1 MSFEQLKQDLED
13 IAGGRWH
20 SSAIE
25 TQAEEQQETA
35 LSVQDIGQVPS
46 FHDAS
51 QAVREQPGI
60 LPGMDGY
67 GQCYV
72 DRGSRGLSPI
82 EKVLPLNAPFK
93 MNMQTMGQIFNGDP
107 LAFIAD
113 PKQRQYAESLVE
125 ISRDPER
132 TRRRLALAAYFT
144 MVRPVRNEDGGM
156 MNMSMAYAYR
166 NAESLAAIFTN
177 GKGGIEQAYDSIR
190 NTLEWNPEN
199 PAPSMPK
206 SLKFRIAMEEGTSR
220 LGNTIYNLASI
231 PFYMAGAREMGDYVQ
246 KYKHELYDQY
256 AEAQR
261 EYGVPADWMTNSDS
275 FVDWVFNAATATAAY
290 MPSLSAQVA
299 LGGVT
304 GGLAPFS
311 LGAMFAIDDYFD
323 TRHEHPEASRG
334 QALLHAGLIGVING
348 LSEHVL
354 MGVASGS
361 ISRHYVKNG
370 LKPGL
375 ARAAAYLGI
384 DTFTNAAQ
392 EGLEQIAENASDLLC
407 GTGDRKWSGMSG
419 RERYD
424 YIMRGVPEAA
434 FLGGVTG
441 LGMSAG
447 NYKGMRDYYNRVN
460 QGYAAIARTR
470 AELEAKTA
478 KGEGL
483 TEAEAARL
491 RYCQRAMDSVDADA
505 CANAAIANQQWELK
519 KALQEEA
526 ARRNAERD
534 AQKARDIDAESR
546 AAEDSELSAYFT
558 EQLSDNEDAGDVSQ
572 DTWDAAEQALRNLKI
587 KATEGTHKVNDT
599 IRAVYE
605 FLKNVPG
612 VKCQVLTDAKSIPQ
626 HVKDQLKADGL
637 AEDQMRGC
645 VGRDNVVYIR
655 ADLVRPS
662 EVEQVLTHEVVGHI
676 GLENYFGHRFVPFLD
691 EVYDQHFQRMDAIR
705 ELYRLGGRADTP
717 ETRRAITREWLAEM
731 AAKMP
736 DQRPRA
742 WTDIANRLR
751 LFMHRIGF
759 KSHWSDRDLAALF
772 VADRRHLVAASPD
785 LIRENVRQA
794 NEALGIDGSATGGG
808 ESVRSDVSP
817 SLEEAPWPKDFPK
830 VTVHT
835 TIPKLRNHPDYAAA
849 KAGDRRSAARV
860 VADLVK
866 TERIIQLG
874 KAHPNAIVVPV
885 HAEEASGRNAI
896 PEAYA
901 ERIGRITGLEVDS
914 GIVQSA
920 RAYHT
925 DKGARHRL
933 ISQAEFD
940 GPVKA
945 VRDYIIVDDVITMGG
960 TINALRNHIIR
971 NGGKVAGVTTL
982 TFSRGGNILSLQPGT
997 LAQLRARF
1005 GSQLDTLLY
1014 EAGIATS
1021 ADALTEA
1028 EGRYLSKLLPD
1039 TLRDFCLEAGQE
1051 RSARRISED
1060 NGRDGGH
1067 APSGLPGQIV
1077 PDSAPPRSGA
1087 TPSLRPRYSS
1097 DDINDYIAVLKT
1109 AVGTRRQKAD
1119 SVEKWMQWCRDHYIK
1134 VDAADVMEFVEQARA
1149 ENRVAARREHQD
1161 KVEEY
1166 ICQTE
1171 DIFNALQQL
1180 GYSPYEV
1187 YQRKIV
1193 PTAETSGGGEVFTGT
1208 FIHPAFQSKSK
1219 AASMDYD
1226 ASDDRMRKTARR
1238 IKERQHDAATAIDAG
1253 MAKAPLVADDVARM
1267 INDKLG
1273 TSYTDEDIQNYFIGK
1288 TWEGL
1293 EEKYRHHLQDAEDE
1307 ARYWEEVGKEQLLNE
1322 KKARIED
1329 EAISFLENP
1338 REVTMEYAE
1347 GNPEVVQKLWQ
1358 MLLPGENYGQKLE
1371 EDGVAL
1377 DADSLNMLNSAL
1389 QLGQFD
1395 TAAVAE
1401 SIRRMRQEEHAT
1413 YMQKLHDLDAN
1424 IRQKELDVARLQR
1437 DAVAFAR
1444 KALPEDAR
1452 WSFMDA
1458 IMKLPGY
1465 GTTPTVRHPEGR
1477 RMAEFHKILDQ
1488 VLQKQSEVRRAAD
1501 IADINRMLDS
1511 ARQGRNWR
1519 GIPVSIIPGE
1529 QGSVDLIRQ
1538 VMKWDPAAVAAAI
1551 EDRMT
1556 TLQTLDEAGTAED
1569 DGKRG
1574 RIEKELA
1581 LIAKFGNLEYRDA
1594 KDAAEAAKELKN
1606 IIGGAKATFREQLTD
1621 RAKWLDQRRADLI
1634 RKLTG
1639 GRPLT
1644 DMDTRA
1650 GFLKRFLDSNDTL
1663 ETTLAMLYGDP
1674 TDFDATEGGKLFQ
1687 RIVDA
1692 TYAASGQRLRLDL
1705 AFREA
1710 LASCAGARTASQR
1723 ARFIQQLRDVHE
1735 HTGALKRHYT
1745 RVNEDSQG
1753 NTLEFSDRHGAVRR
1767 RVRIED
1773 SDGRTGARSI
1783 VRMADQG
1790 KPLDQ
1795 ISRQLNE
1802 EIGGKSYISLTPA
1815 SIEWLRQQ
1823 IADRDAGV
1831 QNIRDVYGDDLDND
1845 ALARMESD
1853 SADAAV
1859 EIISDSPKTTY
1870 EMQEVT
1876 GISKAQALQIILT
1889 WEQEQY
1895 RHGMEWNG
1903 WTQDSIDAL
1912 KKFAGKEALALGY
1925 WMRGQI
1931 AKNRDALDSAVY
1943 KRFGA
1948 HLPDNPNYWPGKFQ
1962 NDRSGVIRAQGS
1974 NGISSLSI
1982 TPAFLTARRF
1992 HLQPVALDIDA
2003 VDVFFNNQNQQIQML
2018 AFGDVMRDA
2027 QGIFGNANVQKAIR
2041 NRFGEHAAR
2050 NVMKLLGNIANN
2062 GAIGDDISKFISV
2075 FYRSYV
2081 PAKIAF
2087 NPASLAKQVLGAAS
2101 YALDV
2106 PMKDMAVA
2114 MADVASW
2121 SPEYR
2126 HFRKLARNS
2135 DYYKARTQQGAN
2147 PELQIING
2155 DQAFRHGA
2163 IMQGVTSAASFLTVK
2178 SDATAALT
2186 VGYASFKYA
2195 RDNAIKQGLDAKA
2208 ADAAALMAWQ
2218 RATDETQQSGYLKDA
2233 NQYMAARGLSRA
2245 FTMFMSN
2252 AIQTMQVEKR
2262 AYRAWR
2268 NAQGDAKAGA
2278 LAKLIRVAAV
2288 NHIIIPGLM
2297 FAVSKAFR
2305 DGWDDWDWRDTVDL
2319 GSAML
2324 LGSFEGVYVAGRLIQ
2339 GMITSLM
2346 TGDAERSPEAIPA
2359 MGDLYNAARI
2369 YYRTGG
2375 KIIEGEQLTAKDF
2388 LDFVQGTG
2396 TILEPLG
2403 ITWQPLGDAG
2413 MVLDAIGT
2421 QGKRMNK
2428 LLENDERKKKK
2439 RRK

>member
-13 IAGGRWH
+13 IAGGRWR
-20 SSAIE
+20 SGAIE

-156 MNMSMAYAYR
+156 MNMSLAYAYR

-190 NTLEWNPEN
+190 KTLEWNPEN

-299 LGGVT
+299 LGAVT

-354 MGVASGS
+354 MGVASGR

-478 KGEGL
+478 KGESL

-794 NEALGIDGSATGGG
+794 NEALGEANKFSLDDLQAAPAVITVPQVEFDINDTAEVKRYLFDHFKGMEVTIKSDGRLVVFYKNGLKATLKRRGAHRHAFPALDRIVMESYPAGYERVDERHAEKRHDLRGQFVYGSLIELTNSQGDKARYIATIKLDDSNLDEHARFKDISIKAADDAGLSFLPSVKDGRAHTDLPPNKADGKLPPASSTVDTIHQLID
-808 ESVRSDVSP
+808 SVRADFKN
-817 SLEEAPWPKDFPK
+817 AP
-830 VTVHT
+830 
-835 TIPKLRNHPDYAAA
+835 L
-849 KAGDRRSAARV
+849 
-860 VADLVK
+860 
-866 TERIIQLG
+866 
-874 KAHPNAIVVPV
+874 
-885 HAEEASGRNAI
+885 
-896 PEAYA
+896 
-901 ERIGRITGLEVDS
+901 
-914 GIVQSA
+914 
-920 RAYHT
+920 
-925 DKGARHRL
+925 
-933 ISQAEFD
+933 
-940 GPVKA
+940 
-945 VRDYIIVDDVITMGG
+945 
-960 TINALRNHIIR
+960 
-971 NGGKVAGVTTL
+971 
-982 TFSRGGNILSLQPGT
+982 FS
-997 LAQLRARF
+997 
-1005 GSQLDTLLY
+1005 
-1014 EAGIATS
+1014 
-1021 ADALTEA
+1021 
-1028 EGRYLSKLLPD
+1028 
-1039 TLRDFCLEAGQE
+1039 
-1051 RSARRISED
+1051 SEMT
-1060 NGRDGGH
+1060 
-1067 APSGLPGQIV
+1067 
-1077 PDSAPPRSGA
+1077 PPRSGA

-1238 IKERQHDAATAIDAG
+1238 IKERQHAAATAIDAG

-1488 VLQKQSEVRRAAD
+1488 VLQKQSEVRRADD

-1519 GIPVSIIPGE
+1519 GIPVSIIPSE

-1556 TLQTLDEAGTAED
+1556 TLQTLDDAGTAED

-1773 SDGRTGARSI
+1773 SDGRTGARTI

-1790 KPLDQ
+1790 RPLDQ

-1845 ALARMESD
+1845 ALARMEGD

-1876 GISKAQALQIILT
+1876 GISRAQALQIILT

-2087 NPASLAKQVLGAAS
+2087 NPSSLAKQVLGAAS

-2163 IMQGVTSAASFLTVK
+2163 IMQGVTSAASFLTVQ
-2178 SDATAALT
+2178 SDANAALT

-2339 GMITSLM
+2339 GMITALM

-2359 MGDLYNAARI
+2359 MGDLYNAART

-2375 KIIEGEQLTAKDF
+2375 KIIEGEELTAKDF

>member
-25 TQAEEQQETA
+25 TQAEEQQEKA

-51 QAVREQPGI
+51 QAVREQSGI
-60 LPGMDGY
+60 LPGMDEY

-113 PKQRQYAESLVE
+113 PKQRQHAESLVE
-125 ISRDPER
+125 ISQDPER

-144 MVRPVRNEDGGM
+144 MVRPVRNEDGGI
-156 MNMSMAYAYR
+156 MNMSLAYAYR
-166 NAESLAAIFTN
+166 NAESLATIFTN
-177 GKGGIEQAYDSIR
+177 GKGGIDQAYDSIR
-190 NTLEWNPEN
+190 QTLEWNPEN
-199 PAPSMPK
+199 PAASMPK

-220 LGNTIYNLASI
+220 IGNTIYNLASI
-231 PFYMAGAREMGDYVQ
+231 PFYMAGAKEMGDYVQ

-256 AEAQR
+256 TEAQR

-299 LGGVT
+299 LGAVT
-304 GGLAPFS
+304 SGLAPYA

-348 LSEHVL
+348 LSEQVL

-384 DTFTNAAQ
+384 DTVTNAAQ
-392 EGLEQIAENASDLLC
+392 EALEQIAENASDLLC
-407 GTGDRKWSGMSG
+407 GTGDRKWSEMSG

-424 YIMRGVPEAA
+424 YIMQGVPEAA

-460 QGYAAIARTR
+460 QGYAAIAKTR

-478 KGEGL
+478 NGESL
-483 TEAEAARL
+483 TEADAARL

-505 CANAAIANQQWELK
+505 CANAAIASQQWELK

-534 AQKARDIDAESR
+534 AQKAQDIDAESR

-558 EQLSDNEDAGDVSQ
+558 EQLSDDEDAGDVSQ

-691 EVYDQHFQRMDAIR
+691 EIYDQHFQRMDAIR
-705 ELYRLGGRADTP
+705 ELYRLGGKADTP

-759 KSHWSDRDLAALF
+759 KSYWSDRDLAALF
-772 VADRRHLVAASPD
+772 VADRRHLVAASPE

-794 NEALGIDGSATGGG
+794 NEALG
-808 ESVRSDVSP
+808 
-817 SLEEAPWPKDFPK
+817 EADFK
-830 VTVHT
+830 
-835 TIPKLRNHPDYAAA
+835 
-849 KAGDRRSAARV
+849 
-860 VADLVK
+860 
-866 TERIIQLG
+866 
-874 KAHPNAIVVPV
+874 NAP
-885 HAEEASGRNAI
+885 
-896 PEAYA
+896 
-901 ERIGRITGLEVDS
+901 L
-914 GIVQSA
+914 
-920 RAYHT
+920 
-925 DKGARHRL
+925 
-933 ISQAEFD
+933 
-940 GPVKA
+940 
-945 VRDYIIVDDVITMGG
+945 
-960 TINALRNHIIR
+960 
-971 NGGKVAGVTTL
+971 
-982 TFSRGGNILSLQPGT
+982 FS
-997 LAQLRARF
+997 
-1005 GSQLDTLLY
+1005 
-1014 EAGIATS
+1014 
-1021 ADALTEA
+1021 
-1028 EGRYLSKLLPD
+1028 
-1039 TLRDFCLEAGQE
+1039 
-1051 RSARRISED
+1051 SEM
-1060 NGRDGGH
+1060 
-1067 APSGLPGQIV
+1067 P
-1077 PDSAPPRSGA
+1077 PPRSGA
-1087 TPSLRPRYSS
+1087 TPSLRPKYSS
-1097 DDINDYIAVLKT
+1097 DDISDYIAVLKT
-1109 AVGTRRQKAD
+1109 AVGTRKQKSD

-1171 DIFNALQQL
+1171 EIFNALQQL

-1193 PTAETSGGGEVFTGT
+1193 PTAETSGGGEIFTGT

-1226 ASDDRMRKTARR
+1226 ASDDRMRKTASR
-1238 IKERQHDAATAIDAG
+1238 IKERQHAAATATDAG
-1253 MAKAPLVADDVARM
+1253 MAKAPLAADDVARM

-1273 TSYTDEDIQNYFIGK
+1273 TNYTDEDIQNYFIGK

-1293 EEKYRHHLQDAEDE
+1293 EKKYRQHLKDAEDE
-1307 ARYWEEVGKEQLLNE
+1307 AKYWEKVGKEQLLNE

-1347 GNPEVVQKLWQ
+1347 DNPEVVQKLWQ
-1358 MLLPGENYGQKLE
+1358 MLLPSENYGQKLE

-1377 DADSLNMLNSAL
+1377 DADSLNILNSAL

-1395 TAAVAE
+1395 AAAVAE
-1401 SIRRMRQEEHAT
+1401 SIRRMRQEEQAT
-1413 YMQKLHDLDAN
+1413 YMQKLRDLDAN

-1437 DAVAFAR
+1437 DAVAFAK

-1458 IMKLPGY
+1458 IMKLPRY

-1477 RMAEFHKILDQ
+1477 RMAEFHKILEQ
-1488 VLQKQSEVRRAAD
+1488 VLQKQSEVRRSDD

-1511 ARQGRNWR
+1511 AKQGRNWR
-1519 GIPVSIIPGE
+1519 GIPVSIIPSE
-1529 QGSVDLIRQ
+1529 QSSVDLIRQ
-1538 VMKWDPAAVAAAI
+1538 VMKWDPAAVAAAV

-1556 TLQTLDEAGTAED
+1556 TLQTLDDTGTAED

-1594 KDAAEAAKELKN
+1594 KDAAEAVKELKN
-1606 IIGGAKATFREQLTD
+1606 IIGGAKATFREQLTE
-1621 RAKWLDQRRADLI
+1621 RAKWLDQRRTDLI

-1644 DMDTRA
+1644 DIDARA

-1692 TYAASGQRLRLDL
+1692 TYAASGQRMHLDL

-1710 LASCAGARTASQR
+1710 LESCAGAKTASQR

-1773 SDGRTGARSI
+1773 SDGRTGARTI

-1790 KPLDQ
+1790 IPLDQ

-1802 EIGGKSYISLTPA
+1802 EIGGKSFIRLTPA

-1853 SADAAV
+1853 SADATV

-1870 EMQEVT
+1870 KMQEVT

-1925 WMRGQI
+1925 WMRDQI

-2003 VDVFFNNQNQQIQML
+2003 IDVFFNNQNQQIQML

-2087 NPASLAKQVLGAAS
+2087 NPAALAKQVLGAAS

-2126 HFRKLARNS
+2126 HFRKLAKNS

-2163 IMQGVTSAASFLTVK
+2163 IMQGVTSAASFLTTQ

-2195 RDNAIKQGLDAKA
+2195 RDNAIKQGMDAKD

-2268 NAQGDAKAGA
+2268 NARGDAKADA

-2288 NHIIIPGLM
+2288 NHVIIPGLM

-2319 GSAML
+2319 ASAML

-2359 MGDLYNAARI
+2359 IGDLYNAART

-2375 KIIEGEQLTAKDF
+2375 KIVEGEELTAKDF

>member
-25 TQAEEQQETA
+25 TQAEEQQEKA

-51 QAVREQPGI
+51 QAVREQSGI
-60 LPGMDGY
+60 LPGMDEY

-113 PKQRQYAESLVE
+113 PKQRQHAESLVE
-125 ISRDPER
+125 ISQDPER

-144 MVRPVRNEDGGM
+144 MVRPVRNEDGGI
-156 MNMSMAYAYR
+156 MNMSLAYAYR
-166 NAESLAAIFTN
+166 NAESLATIFTN
-177 GKGGIEQAYDSIR
+177 GKGGIDQAYDSIR
-190 NTLEWNPEN
+190 QTLEWNPEN
-199 PAPSMPK
+199 PAASMPK
-206 SLKFRIAMEEGTSR
+206 SLKLRIAMEEGTSR
-220 LGNTIYNLASI
+220 IGNTIYNLASI
-231 PFYMAGAREMGDYVQ
+231 PFYMAGAKEMGDYVQ

-256 AEAQR
+256 TEAQR

-299 LGGVT
+299 LGAVT
-304 GGLAPFS
+304 SGLAPYA

-348 LSEHVL
+348 LSEQVL

-384 DTFTNAAQ
+384 DTVTNAAQ
-392 EGLEQIAENASDLLC
+392 EALEQIAENASDLLC
-407 GTGDRKWSGMSG
+407 GTGDRKWSEMSG

-424 YIMRGVPEAA
+424 YIMQGVPEAA

-460 QGYAAIARTR
+460 QGYAAIAKTR

-478 KGEGL
+478 NGESL
-483 TEAEAARL
+483 TEADAARL

-534 AQKARDIDAESR
+534 AQKAQDIDAESR

-558 EQLSDNEDAGDVSQ
+558 EQLSDDEDAGDVSQ

-705 ELYRLGGRADTP
+705 ELYRLGGKADTP

-759 KSHWSDRDLAALF
+759 KSYWSDRDLAALF
-772 VADRRHLVAASPD
+772 VADRRHLVAASPE

-794 NEALGIDGSATGGG
+794 NEALGEADKFSLDDLQAAPAVITVPQVEFDINDTAEVRRYLFDHFKGMEVTIKSDGRLVAFYRNGLEATIKRRGAHRLAFPALDRIVMESYPAGYERVDERHAKKRHNLRGQFVYGSLIELTNSQGDKARYIATIKLDDSNLDEHAQFKDISIKAADDAGLSFLPSDKDGRAHAGHTPNKAYGSLPPAPSAVDTIHQLID
-808 ESVRSDVSP
+808 SVRADFKN
-817 SLEEAPWPKDFPK
+817 APLF
-830 VTVHT
+830 
-835 TIPKLRNHPDYAAA
+835 
-849 KAGDRRSAARV
+849 SAEM
-860 VADLVK
+860 
-866 TERIIQLG
+866 T
-874 KAHPNAIVVPV
+874 
-885 HAEEASGRNAI
+885 
-896 PEAYA
+896 
-901 ERIGRITGLEVDS
+901 
-914 GIVQSA
+914 
-920 RAYHT
+920 
-925 DKGARHRL
+925 
-933 ISQAEFD
+933 
-940 GPVKA
+940 
-945 VRDYIIVDDVITMGG
+945 
-960 TINALRNHIIR
+960 
-971 NGGKVAGVTTL
+971 
-982 TFSRGGNILSLQPGT
+982 
-997 LAQLRARF
+997 
-1005 GSQLDTLLY
+1005 
-1014 EAGIATS
+1014 
-1021 ADALTEA
+1021 
-1028 EGRYLSKLLPD
+1028 
-1039 TLRDFCLEAGQE
+1039 
-1051 RSARRISED
+1051 
-1060 NGRDGGH
+1060 
-1067 APSGLPGQIV
+1067 
-1077 PDSAPPRSGA
+1077 PPRSGA
-1087 TPSLRPRYSS
+1087 TLSLRSKYSS
-1097 DDINDYIAVLKT
+1097 DDISDYIAVLKT
-1109 AVGTRRQKAD
+1109 AVGTRKQKSD

-1171 DIFNALQQL
+1171 EIFNALQQL

-1193 PTAETSGGGEVFTGT
+1193 PTAETSGGGEIFTGT

-1226 ASDDRMRKTARR
+1226 ASDDRMRKTASR
-1238 IKERQHDAATAIDAG
+1238 IKERQHAAATATDAG

-1273 TSYTDEDIQNYFIGK
+1273 TNYTDEDIQNYFIGK

-1293 EEKYRHHLQDAEDE
+1293 EKKYRQHLKDAEDE
-1307 ARYWEEVGKEQLLNE
+1307 AKYWEEVGKEQLLNE

-1347 GNPEVVQKLWQ
+1347 DNPEVVQKLWQ
-1358 MLLPGENYGQKLE
+1358 MLLPSENYGQKLE

-1377 DADSLNMLNSAL
+1377 DADSLNILNSAL

-1395 TAAVAE
+1395 AAAVAE
-1401 SIRRMRQEEHAT
+1401 SIRRMRQEEQAT
-1413 YMQKLHDLDAN
+1413 YMQKLRDLDAN

-1437 DAVAFAR
+1437 DAVAFAK

-1458 IMKLPGY
+1458 IMKLPRY

-1477 RMAEFHKILDQ
+1477 RMAEFHKILEQ
-1488 VLQKQSEVRRAAD
+1488 VLQKQSEVRRSDD

-1511 ARQGRNWR
+1511 AKQGRNWR
-1519 GIPVSIIPGE
+1519 GIPVSIIPSE
-1529 QGSVDLIRQ
+1529 QSSVDLIRQ
-1538 VMKWDPAAVAAAI
+1538 VMKWDPAAVAAAV

-1556 TLQTLDEAGTAED
+1556 TLQTLDDTGTAED

-1594 KDAAEAAKELKN
+1594 KDAAEAVKELKN
-1606 IIGGAKATFREQLTD
+1606 IIGGAKATFREQLTE
-1621 RAKWLDQRRADLI
+1621 RAKWLDQRRTDLI

-1644 DMDTRA
+1644 DIDARA

-1674 TDFDATEGGKLFQ
+1674 TDFDATEGGKIFQ

-1692 TYAASGQRLRLDL
+1692 TYAASGQRMHLDL

-1710 LASCAGARTASQR
+1710 LESCAGAKTASQR

-1773 SDGRTGARSI
+1773 SDGRTGARTI

-1790 KPLDQ
+1790 IPLDQ

-1802 EIGGKSYISLTPA
+1802 EIGGKSFIRLTPA

-1853 SADAAV
+1853 SADATV

-1870 EMQEVT
+1870 KMQEVT

-1925 WMRGQI
+1925 WMRDQI

-2003 VDVFFNNQNQQIQML
+2003 IDVFFNNQNQQIQML

-2075 FYRSYV
+2075 FYRAYV

-2087 NPASLAKQVLGAAS
+2087 NPAALAKQVLGAAS

-2126 HFRKLARNS
+2126 HFRKLAKNS

-2163 IMQGVTSAASFLTVK
+2163 IMQGVTSAASFLTTQ

-2195 RDNAIKQGLDAKA
+2195 RDNAIKQGMDAKD

-2268 NAQGDAKAGA
+2268 NARGDAKADA

-2288 NHIIIPGLM
+2288 NHVIIPGLM

-2319 GSAML
+2319 ASAML

-2359 MGDLYNAARI
+2359 MGDLYNAART

-2375 KIIEGEQLTAKDF
+2375 KIIEGEELTAKDF

>member
-25 TQAEEQQETA
+25 TQAEEQQEKA

-51 QAVREQPGI
+51 QAVREQSGI
-60 LPGMDGY
+60 LPGMDEY

-113 PKQRQYAESLVE
+113 PKQRQHAESLVE
-125 ISRDPER
+125 ISPDPER

-156 MNMSMAYAYR
+156 MNMSLAYAYR
-166 NAESLAAIFTN
+166 NAESLATIFTN
-177 GKGGIEQAYDSIR
+177 GKGGIDQAYDSIR
-190 NTLEWNPEN
+190 QTLEWNPEN
-199 PAPSMPK
+199 PAASMPK

-220 LGNTIYNLASI
+220 IGNTIYNLASI
-231 PFYMAGAREMGDYVQ
+231 PFYMAGAKEMGDYVQ

-256 AEAQR
+256 TEAQR

-299 LGGVT
+299 LGAVT
-304 GGLAPFS
+304 SGLAPYA

-348 LSEHVL
+348 LSEQVL

-384 DTFTNAAQ
+384 DTVTNAAQ
-392 EGLEQIAENASDLLC
+392 EALEQIAENASDLLC
-407 GTGDRKWSGMSG
+407 GTGDRKWTEMSG

-424 YIMRGVPEAA
+424 YIMQGVPEAA

-460 QGYAAIARTR
+460 QGYAAIAKTR

-478 KGEGL
+478 NGESL
-483 TEAEAARL
+483 TEADAARL

-505 CANAAIANQQWELK
+505 CANAAIASQQWELK

-534 AQKARDIDAESR
+534 AQKAQDIDAESR

-558 EQLSDNEDAGDVSQ
+558 EQLSDDEDAGDVSQ

-662 EVEQVLTHEVVGHI
+662 EVEHVLTHEVVGHI
-676 GLENYFGHRFVPFLD
+676 GLENYFGHKFVPFLD
-691 EVYDQHFQRMDAIR
+691 EIYDQHFQRMDAIR
-705 ELYRLGGRADTP
+705 ELYRLGGKADTP

-759 KSHWSDRDLAALF
+759 KSYWSDRDLAALF
-772 VADRRHLVAASPD
+772 VADRRHLVAASPE

-794 NEALGIDGSATGGG
+794 NEALGIDGSATG
-808 ESVRSDVSP
+808 E
-817 SLEEAPWPKDFPK
+817 
-830 VTVHT
+830 
-835 TIPKLRNHPDYAAA
+835 
-849 KAGDRRSAARV
+849 
-860 VADLVK
+860 
-866 TERIIQLG
+866 G
-874 KAHPNAIVVPV
+874 K
-885 HAEEASGRNAI
+885 S
-896 PEAYA
+896 
-901 ERIGRITGLEVDS
+901 
-914 GIVQSA
+914 
-920 RAYHT
+920 
-925 DKGARHRL
+925 
-933 ISQAEFD
+933 
-940 GPVKA
+940 
-945 VRDYIIVDDVITMGG
+945 
-960 TINALRNHIIR
+960 
-971 NGGKVAGVTTL
+971 
-982 TFSRGGNILSLQPGT
+982 
-997 LAQLRARF
+997 
-1005 GSQLDTLLY
+1005 
-1014 EAGIATS
+1014 
-1021 ADALTEA
+1021 
-1028 EGRYLSKLLPD
+1028 
-1039 TLRDFCLEAGQE
+1039 
-1051 RSARRISED
+1051 
-1060 NGRDGGH
+1060 
-1067 APSGLPGQIV
+1067 
-1077 PDSAPPRSGA
+1077 PRSGA
-1087 TPSLRPRYSS
+1087 TLSLRSKYSS
-1097 DDINDYIAVLKT
+1097 DDISDYIAVLKT
-1109 AVGTRRQKAD
+1109 AVGTRKQKAD
-1119 SVEKWMQWCRDHYIK
+1119 SVEKWMQWSRHHCIK

-1193 PTAETSGGGEVFTGT
+1193 PTAETSGGGEIFTGT

-1226 ASDDRMRKTARR
+1226 ASDDRMRKTASR
-1238 IKERQHDAATAIDAG
+1238 IKERQHAAATATDAG
-1253 MAKAPLVADDVARM
+1253 MAKAPLAADDVARM

-1273 TSYTDEDIQNYFIGK
+1273 TNYTDEDIQNYFIGK

-1293 EEKYRHHLQDAEDE
+1293 EQKYRHHLKDAEDE
-1307 ARYWEEVGKEQLLNE
+1307 AKYWEEVGKEQLLNE

-1347 GNPEVVQKLWQ
+1347 DNPEVVQKLWQ
-1358 MLLPGENYGQKLE
+1358 MLLPSDNYGQKLE

-1377 DADSLNMLNSAL
+1377 DADSLNILNSAL

-1395 TAAVAE
+1395 AAAVAE

-1413 YMQKLHDLDAN
+1413 YMQKLRDLDAN

-1437 DAVAFAR
+1437 DAVAFAK

-1458 IMKLPGY
+1458 IMKLPRY

-1477 RMAEFHKILDQ
+1477 RMAEFHKILEQ
-1488 VLQKQSEVRRAAD
+1488 VLQKQSEVRRSDD

-1511 ARQGRNWR
+1511 AKQGRNWR
-1519 GIPVSIIPGE
+1519 GIPVSIIPSE
-1529 QGSVDLIRQ
+1529 QSSVDLIRQ
-1538 VMKWDPAAVAAAI
+1538 VMKWDPAAVAAAV

-1556 TLQTLDEAGTAED
+1556 TLQTLDDAGTAED

-1594 KDAAEAAKELKN
+1594 KDAAEAVKELKN
-1606 IIGGAKATFREQLTD
+1606 IIGGAKATFREQLTE
-1621 RAKWLDQRRADLI
+1621 RAKWLDQRRTDLI

-1644 DMDTRA
+1644 DIDARA

-1692 TYAASGQRLRLDL
+1692 TYDASGQRLRLDL

-1710 LASCAGARTASQR
+1710 LESCAGAKTASQR

-1773 SDGRTGARSI
+1773 SDGRTGARTI

-1790 KPLDQ
+1790 IPLDQ

-1802 EIGGKSYISLTPA
+1802 EIGGKSFIRLTPA

-1853 SADAAV
+1853 SADATV

-1870 EMQEVT
+1870 KMQEVN

-1912 KKFAGKEALALGY
+1912 RKFAGKEALALGY
-1925 WMRGQI
+1925 WMRDQI

-2003 VDVFFNNQNQQIQML
+2003 IDVFFNNQNQQIQML

-2062 GAIGDDISKFISV
+2062 GAIGDDTSKFISV

-2087 NPASLAKQVLGAAS
+2087 NPAALAKQVLGAAS

-2126 HFRKLARNS
+2126 HFRKLAKNS

-2163 IMQGVTSAASFLTVK
+2163 IMQGVTSAASFLTTQ

-2195 RDNAIKQGLDAKA
+2195 RDNAIKQGMDAKD

-2268 NAQGDAKAGA
+2268 NARGDAKADA

-2288 NHIIIPGLM
+2288 NHVIIPGLM

-2319 GSAML
+2319 ASAML

-2359 MGDLYNAARI
+2359 MGDLYNAARV

-2375 KIIEGEQLTAKDF
+2375 KIIEGEELTAKDF

>member
-25 TQAEEQQETA
+25 TQAEEQQEKA

-51 QAVREQPGI
+51 QAVREQSGI
-60 LPGMDGY
+60 LPGMDEY

-113 PKQRQYAESLVE
+113 PKQRQHAESLVE
-125 ISRDPER
+125 ISQDPER

-144 MVRPVRNEDGGM
+144 MVRPVRNEDGGI
-156 MNMSMAYAYR
+156 MNMSLAYAYR
-166 NAESLAAIFTN
+166 NAESLATIFTN
-177 GKGGIEQAYDSIR
+177 GKGGIDQAYDSIR
-190 NTLEWNPEN
+190 QTLEWNPEN
-199 PAPSMPK
+199 PAASMPK

-220 LGNTIYNLASI
+220 IGNTIYNLASI
-231 PFYMAGAREMGDYVQ
+231 PFYMAGAKEMGDYVQ

-256 AEAQR
+256 TEAQR

-299 LGGVT
+299 LGAVT
-304 GGLAPFS
+304 SGLAPYA

-348 LSEHVL
+348 LSEQVL

-384 DTFTNAAQ
+384 DTVTNAAQ
-392 EGLEQIAENASDLLC
+392 EALEQIAENASDLLC
-407 GTGDRKWSGMSG
+407 GTGDRKWSEMSG

-424 YIMRGVPEAA
+424 YIMQGVPEAA

-460 QGYAAIARTR
+460 QGYAAIAKTR

-478 KGEGL
+478 NGESL
-483 TEAEAARL
+483 TEADAARL

-534 AQKARDIDAESR
+534 AQKAQDIDAESR

-558 EQLSDNEDAGDVSQ
+558 EQLSDDEDAGDVSQ

-676 GLENYFGHRFVPFLD
+676 GLENYFGHKFVPFLD
-691 EVYDQHFQRMDAIR
+691 EIYDQHFQRMDAIR
-705 ELYRLGGRADTP
+705 ELYRLGGKADTP

-759 KSHWSDRDLAALF
+759 KSYWSDRDLAALF
-772 VADRRHLVAASPD
+772 VADRRHLVAASPE

-794 NEALGIDGSATGGG
+794 NEALG
-808 ESVRSDVSP
+808 
-817 SLEEAPWPKDFPK
+817 EADFK
-830 VTVHT
+830 
-835 TIPKLRNHPDYAAA
+835 
-849 KAGDRRSAARV
+849 
-860 VADLVK
+860 
-866 TERIIQLG
+866 
-874 KAHPNAIVVPV
+874 NAP
-885 HAEEASGRNAI
+885 
-896 PEAYA
+896 
-901 ERIGRITGLEVDS
+901 L
-914 GIVQSA
+914 
-920 RAYHT
+920 
-925 DKGARHRL
+925 
-933 ISQAEFD
+933 
-940 GPVKA
+940 
-945 VRDYIIVDDVITMGG
+945 
-960 TINALRNHIIR
+960 
-971 NGGKVAGVTTL
+971 
-982 TFSRGGNILSLQPGT
+982 FS
-997 LAQLRARF
+997 
-1005 GSQLDTLLY
+1005 
-1014 EAGIATS
+1014 
-1021 ADALTEA
+1021 
-1028 EGRYLSKLLPD
+1028 
-1039 TLRDFCLEAGQE
+1039 
-1051 RSARRISED
+1051 SEMT
-1060 NGRDGGH
+1060 
-1067 APSGLPGQIV
+1067 
-1077 PDSAPPRSGA
+1077 PPRSGA
-1087 TPSLRPRYSS
+1087 TPSLRPKYSS
-1097 DDINDYIAVLKT
+1097 DDISDYIAVLKT
-1109 AVGTRRQKAD
+1109 AVGTRKQKSD

-1171 DIFNALQQL
+1171 EIFNALQQL

-1193 PTAETSGGGEVFTGT
+1193 PTAETSGGGEIFTGT

-1226 ASDDRMRKTARR
+1226 ASDDRMRKTASR
-1238 IKERQHDAATAIDAG
+1238 IKERQHAAATATDAG
-1253 MAKAPLVADDVARM
+1253 MAKAPLAADDVARM

-1273 TSYTDEDIQNYFIGK
+1273 TNYTDEDIQNYFIGK

-1293 EEKYRHHLQDAEDE
+1293 EKKYRQHLKDAEDE
-1307 ARYWEEVGKEQLLNE
+1307 AKYWEEVGKEQLLNE

-1347 GNPEVVQKLWQ
+1347 DNPEVVQKLWH
-1358 MLLPGENYGQKLE
+1358 MLLPSENYGQKLE

-1377 DADSLNMLNSAL
+1377 DADSLNILNSAL

-1395 TAAVAE
+1395 AAAVAE
-1401 SIRRMRQEEHAT
+1401 SIRRMRQEEQAT
-1413 YMQKLHDLDAN
+1413 YMQKLRDLDAN

-1437 DAVAFAR
+1437 DAVAFAK

-1458 IMKLPGY
+1458 IMKLPRY

-1477 RMAEFHKILDQ
+1477 RMAEFHKILEQ
-1488 VLQKQSEVRRAAD
+1488 VLQKQSEVRRSDD

-1511 ARQGRNWR
+1511 AKQGRNWR
-1519 GIPVSIIPGE
+1519 GIPVSIIPSE

-1538 VMKWDPAAVAAAI
+1538 VMKWDPAAVAAAV

-1556 TLQTLDEAGTAED
+1556 TLQTLDDAGTAED

-1594 KDAAEAAKELKN
+1594 KDAAEAVKELKN
-1606 IIGGAKATFREQLTD
+1606 IIGGAKATFREQLTE
-1621 RAKWLDQRRADLI
+1621 RAKWLDQRRTDLI

-1644 DMDTRA
+1644 DIDARA

-1692 TYAASGQRLRLDL
+1692 TYAASGQRMHLDL

-1710 LASCAGARTASQR
+1710 LESCAGAKTASQR

-1773 SDGRTGARSI
+1773 SDGRTGARTI
-1783 VRMADQG
+1783 VRMGDQG
-1790 KPLDQ
+1790 IPLDQ

-1802 EIGGKSYISLTPA
+1802 EIGGKSFIRLTPA

-1853 SADAAV
+1853 SADATV

-1870 EMQEVT
+1870 KMQEVT

-1925 WMRGQI
+1925 WMRDQI

-2003 VDVFFNNQNQQIQML
+2003 IDVFFNNQNQQIQML

-2087 NPASLAKQVLGAAS
+2087 NPAALAKQVLGAAS

-2126 HFRKLARNS
+2126 HFRKLAKNS

-2163 IMQGVTSAASFLTVK
+2163 IMQGVTSAASFLTTQ

-2195 RDNAIKQGLDAKA
+2195 RDNAIKQGMDAKD

-2268 NAQGDAKAGA
+2268 NARGDAKADA

-2288 NHIIIPGLM
+2288 NHVIIPGLM

-2319 GSAML
+2319 ASAML

-2359 MGDLYNAARI
+2359 IGDLYNAART

-2375 KIIEGEQLTAKDF
+2375 KIIEGEELTAKDF

>member
-25 TQAEEQQETA
+25 TQAEEQKEKA

-51 QAVREQPGI
+51 QAVREQSGI
-60 LPGMDGY
+60 LPGMDEY

-113 PKQRQYAESLVE
+113 PKQRQHAESLVE
-125 ISRDPER
+125 ISPDPER

-156 MNMSMAYAYR
+156 MNMSLAYAYR
-166 NAESLAAIFTN
+166 NAESLATIFTN
-177 GKGGIEQAYDSIR
+177 GKGGIDQAYDSIR
-190 NTLEWNPEN
+190 QTLEWNPEN
-199 PAPSMPK
+199 PAASMPK

-220 LGNTIYNLASI
+220 IGNTIYNLASI
-231 PFYMAGAREMGDYVQ
+231 PFYMAGAKEMGDYVQ

-256 AEAQR
+256 TEAQR

-299 LGGVT
+299 LGAVT
-304 GGLAPFS
+304 SGLAPYA

-348 LSEHVL
+348 LSEQVL

-384 DTFTNAAQ
+384 DTVTNAAQ
-392 EGLEQIAENASDLLC
+392 EALEQIAENASDLLC
-407 GTGDRKWSGMSG
+407 GTGDRKWSEMSG

-424 YIMRGVPEAA
+424 YIMQGVPEAA

-460 QGYAAIARTR
+460 QGYAAIAKTR

-478 KGEGL
+478 NGESL
-483 TEAEAARL
+483 TEADAARL

-534 AQKARDIDAESR
+534 AQKAQDIDAESR

-558 EQLSDNEDAGDVSQ
+558 EQLSDDEDAGDVSQ

-662 EVEQVLTHEVVGHI
+662 EVEHVLTHEVVGHI

-736 DQRPRA
+736 DQRPRV

-759 KSHWSDRDLAALF
+759 KSYWSDRDLAALF
-772 VADRRHLVAASPD
+772 VADRRHLVAASPE

-794 NEALGIDGSATGGG
+794 NEALGIDGSATG
-808 ESVRSDVSP
+808 E
-817 SLEEAPWPKDFPK
+817 
-830 VTVHT
+830 
-835 TIPKLRNHPDYAAA
+835 
-849 KAGDRRSAARV
+849 
-860 VADLVK
+860 
-866 TERIIQLG
+866 G
-874 KAHPNAIVVPV
+874 K
-885 HAEEASGRNAI
+885 S
-896 PEAYA
+896 
-901 ERIGRITGLEVDS
+901 
-914 GIVQSA
+914 
-920 RAYHT
+920 
-925 DKGARHRL
+925 
-933 ISQAEFD
+933 
-940 GPVKA
+940 
-945 VRDYIIVDDVITMGG
+945 
-960 TINALRNHIIR
+960 
-971 NGGKVAGVTTL
+971 
-982 TFSRGGNILSLQPGT
+982 
-997 LAQLRARF
+997 
-1005 GSQLDTLLY
+1005 
-1014 EAGIATS
+1014 
-1021 ADALTEA
+1021 
-1028 EGRYLSKLLPD
+1028 
-1039 TLRDFCLEAGQE
+1039 
-1051 RSARRISED
+1051 
-1060 NGRDGGH
+1060 
-1067 APSGLPGQIV
+1067 
-1077 PDSAPPRSGA
+1077 PRSGA
-1087 TPSLRPRYSS
+1087 TLSLRSKYSS
-1097 DDINDYIAVLKT
+1097 DDISDYIAVLKT
-1109 AVGTRRQKAD
+1109 AVGTRKQKSD
-1119 SVEKWMQWCRDHYIK
+1119 SIEKWMQWCRDHYIK

-1193 PTAETSGGGEVFTGT
+1193 PTAETSGGGEIFTGT

-1226 ASDDRMRKTARR
+1226 ASDDRMRKTASR
-1238 IKERQHDAATAIDAG
+1238 IKERQHAAATATDAG
-1253 MAKAPLVADDVARM
+1253 MAKAPLAADDVARM

-1273 TSYTDEDIQNYFIGK
+1273 TNYTDEDIQNYFIGK

-1293 EEKYRHHLQDAEDE
+1293 EKKYRQHLKDAEDE
-1307 ARYWEEVGKEQLLNE
+1307 AKYWEEVGKEQLLNE

-1347 GNPEVVQKLWQ
+1347 DNPEVVKKLWQ
-1358 MLLPGENYGQKLE
+1358 MLLPSENYGQKLE

-1377 DADSLNMLNSAL
+1377 DADSLNILNSAL

-1395 TAAVAE
+1395 AAAVAE

-1413 YMQKLHDLDAN
+1413 YMQKLRDLDAN

-1437 DAVAFAR
+1437 DAVAFAK

-1458 IMKLPGY
+1458 IMKLPRY

-1477 RMAEFHKILDQ
+1477 RMAEFHKILEQ
-1488 VLQKQSEVRRAAD
+1488 VLQKQSEVRRSDD

-1511 ARQGRNWR
+1511 AKQGRNWR
-1519 GIPVSIIPGE
+1519 GIPVSIIPSE
-1529 QGSVDLIRQ
+1529 QSSVDLIRQ
-1538 VMKWDPAAVAAAI
+1538 VMKWDPAAVAAAV

-1556 TLQTLDEAGTAED
+1556 TLQTLDDTGTAED

-1594 KDAAEAAKELKN
+1594 KDAAEAVKELKN
-1606 IIGGAKATFREQLTD
+1606 IIGGAKATFREQLTE
-1621 RAKWLDQRRADLI
+1621 RAKWLDQRRTDLI

-1644 DMDTRA
+1644 DIDARA

-1692 TYAASGQRLRLDL
+1692 TYAASGQRMHLDL

-1710 LASCAGARTASQR
+1710 LESCAGAKTASQR

-1773 SDGRTGARSI
+1773 SDGRTGARTI

-1790 KPLDQ
+1790 IPLDQ

-1802 EIGGKSYISLTPA
+1802 EIGGKSFIRLTPA

-1853 SADAAV
+1853 SADATV

-1870 EMQEVT
+1870 KMQEVT
-1876 GISKAQALQIILT
+1876 DISKAQALQIILT

-1925 WMRGQI
+1925 WMRDQI

-2003 VDVFFNNQNQQIQML
+2003 IDVFFNNQNQQIQML

-2087 NPASLAKQVLGAAS
+2087 NPSALAKQLLGAAS

-2126 HFRKLARNS
+2126 HFRKLAKNS

-2163 IMQGVTSAASFLTVK
+2163 IMQGVTSAASFLTTQ

-2195 RDNAIKQGLDAKA
+2195 RDNAIKQGMDAKD

-2252 AIQTMQVEKR
+2252 SIQTMQVEKR

-2268 NAQGDAKAGA
+2268 NARGDAKADA

-2288 NHIIIPGLM
+2288 NHVIIPGLM

-2319 GSAML
+2319 ASAML

-2359 MGDLYNAARI
+2359 IGDLYNAART

-2375 KIIEGEQLTAKDF
+2375 KIIEGEELTAKDF